1 MDVRGIEYETFD
13 ELVLY
18 CRRVAGSIG
27 RLCLAIFGSD
37 RHRAGPTGWP
47 TTSAWRCS

>member
-1 MDVRGIEYETFD
+1 MDVAGSEYETFD
-13 ELVLY
+13 ELVVY

-27 RLCLAIFGSD
+27 RLCLAIFGS
-37 RHRAGPTGWP
+37 HATRAGATGWP